1 MNFKRLRFDEQ
12 THFFL
17 DDFYNQIQLIN
28 SNETSTVL
36 NSILVSE

>member
-1 MNFKRLRFDEQ
+1 MNFKRLRLDKQ

>member
-1 MNFKRLRFDEQ
+1 MNFIRLRFDKQ

-17 DDFYNQIQLIN
+17 DDFSNQIQLIN

-36 NSILVSE
+36 NSISVSE